1 VTVQKEG
8 SFSKIAIGIF
18 TFTGTL
24 GLVIITHGAS
34 AFVTGQVF
42 GGVIMG
48 LLMGCI
54 PYYQAKKI
62 GKFNLGQIS
71 LASCTLAGLFLGVIL
86 ALPTALIFTIYIK
99 SGDS

>member
-1 VTVQKEG
+1 MTDKKEE

-18 TFTGTL
+18 IFTGTI
-24 GLVIITHGAS
+24 GLIIITQS
-34 AFVTGQVF
+34 ANAFATGQVF

-62 GKFNLGQIS
+62 SKFNLGQIS
-71 LASCTLAGLFLGVIL
+71 LASCTLAGLLLGVIL

-99 SGDS
+99 SDNS